1 VKTNENSPPF
11 VTRGQRVSVSS
22 PFLLNTPA
30 KFAFADI
37 IGEAK
42 DVRASAALAQGR
54 RPPALRFFSKLD

>member
-1 VKTNENSPPF
+1 MKTNENSPPF

-22 PFLLNTPA
+22 PFLLNTAA